1 MGLDE
6 LRGEFLEGEV
16 GLPARAGEDG
26 EDSGGEI
33 GLFGF
38 DGI

>member
-1 MGLDE
+1 MGWDQT
-6 LRGEFLEGEV
+6 RGDFLEREV
-16 GLPARAGEDG
+16 ALPARAGEDG

-33 GLFGF
+33 GRFGF